1 MTQPLPRPVLIGLL
15 APMVVIVIGYVAARI
30 AHDIL
35 DASIAWLPTMIV
47 YWASLALVILTLR
60 GIGVYRTWLQP
71 SQGKVIWRW
80 LSLLNPLFVMI
91 PTLLFGK
98 SVAAPSPWIFV
109 AWLLIV
115 LLNPIV
121 EEGFW
126 RGTLMDATRDWPG
139 WASVLNS
146 AFWFGLSH
154 PLVIGVNIALVA
166 GVTGFIGIFLGL
178 IQF

>member
-1 MTQPLPRPVLIGLL
+1 
-15 APMVVIVIGYVAARI
+15 
-30 AHDIL
+30 
-35 DASIAWLPTMIV
+35 
-47 YWASLALVILTLR
+47 
-60 GIGVYRTWLQP
+60 
-71 SQGKVIWRW
+71 
-80 LSLLNPLFVMI
+80 MI

-166 GVTGFIGIFLGL
+166 GVTGFIGTFVNGLIWALVYHKTRSLRWGIASHILANVFSIGIFLGL